1 MIFSFLQKSIN
12 SSAPNSTAF
21 ILKLFEN
28 ATLFFSLLN
37 FLAGKIIRSK
47 VSKVV
52 SRSISQK
59 LEIEN
64 AQTFRTAE
72 RGRRARPVRWL
83 ASPMACIAN
92 LALVGL

>member
-28 ATLFFSLLN
+28 ATLFSLLN

-72 RGRRARPVRWL
+72 RGRRVRPVRWL